1 MTPLSCVQ
9 FCNAGNY
16 KYAGVEYARVH
27 CDNVIHSPGAPADAG
42 NCNTACT
49 GDPTQAC
56 GGSDRIFIYSSSG
69 TVVTPGPS
77 IKQSV
82 GTWVYKGC
90 RVDFS
95 PRSLSNRLAIPSN
108 ANSAEYCTAQ
118 CKQQGY
124 ALAGL
129 EYGSECW
136 CDNYMPYGQLVD
148 DSQCN
153 MVCSGDSTE
162 FCGAGSRLALYQDNS
177 ATPPNPSTC
186 IMGRDSF
193 SFGDSGIQFI
203 PRQSSTNTVNGT
215 GPQMFATTL
224 DPSTD
229 GSLQHTVITVSFERQ
244 SPRYVAEECT

>member
-1 MTPLSCVQ
+1 AQLPTGWSSLGCYTDSTSSRTLSTSSYTSLTAMTPLSCVQ

-90 RVDFS
+90 
-95 PRSLSNRLAIPSN
+95 
-108 ANSAEYCTAQ
+108 
-118 CKQQGY
+118 
-124 ALAGL
+124 
-129 EYGSECW
+129 
-136 CDNYMPYGQLVD
+136 
-148 DSQCN
+148 
-153 MVCSGDSTE
+153 
-162 FCGAGSRLALYQDNS
+162 
-177 ATPPNPSTC
+177 
-186 IMGRDSF
+186 
-193 SFGDSGIQFI
+193 
-203 PRQSSTNTVNGT
+203 
-215 GPQMFATTL
+215 
-224 DPSTD
+224 
-229 GSLQHTVITVSFERQ
+229 
-244 SPRYVAEECT
+244 